1 MQDKNRTLEYGQS
14 RSPSRVKDGRE
25 EDDRNGQQCTVP
37 WGPGIVGNIEGNQ
50 SLNDRANQEGDTSKV
65 NLPPNGSKPA

>member
-1 MQDKNRTLEYGQS
+1 MQDEHRTLEYGQS
-14 RSPSRVKDGRE
+14 RSQRCVEDGRE

-37 WGPGIVGNIEGNQ
+37 LCPAILGNIEGNQ
-50 SLNDRANQEGDTSKV
+50 SLNDRANQEGDTGKV